1 MRKNWLA
8 GITAKAVVRGARTV
22 TAIAG
27 RWFRSRPVVPDA
39 AFQSSTEPY
48 PGHWREFPEPWP
60 ATSRAQVQAA
70 LAELP
75 DTWRTV
81 VLHHDSAVRKRTG
94 TPPDDDAAAGAGLG
108 LTVAQERDILARA
121 RAALRDAVDRAYE
134 PRPR

>member
-8 GITAKAVVRGARTV
+8 GITANAVVRGARTV
-22 TAIAG
+22 TALAG

-39 AFQSSTEPY
+39 AFQSTTEPY
-48 PGHWREFPEPWP
+48 PGHWREFPEPWST
-60 ATSRAQVQAA
+60 TSPAQVQAA

-81 VLHHDSAVRKRTG
+81 VLHHDSAVRERAG
-94 TPPDDDAAAGAGLG
+94 TPPKDDAVAAGLG

-121 RAALRDAVDRAYE
+121 RAALRDAVDRKYE